1 MRARA
6 LPRRGSP
13 AGPSPWRG
21 PRLSVAQLYFLRG
34 RDADARL
41 RALAAARAAARPVLG
56 ALAAEVVDKKLSDA
70 LGYRSL
76 GDWCRERLGLGSRA
90 LRDWARVARAL
101 RELPL
106 LQEALRRGE
115 VSWSVAD
122 RVVGLVTPETE
133 AACLETVRGRT
144 VRAVEA
150 IVRAVRRAEAEAVE
164 SASAKAGLEVGE
176 PVEARGA
183 SAAAAEA
190 GGEAG
195 PGAEAR
201 GAAAGL
207 EAAEAEAA
215 EGEEERVT
223 VRLACTPK
231 LAGFWSV
238 AVEFA
243 RRMAGEELPVWACA
257 ERIAAEAA
265 SAIGAADPD
274 PSLASSLEE
283 LGGTGAS
290 AEPGGAASPER
301 SERRGEPPEHGLRER
316 AFPGLRWSSFAGRI
330 PQEIEALVRELP
342 ACPPREI
349 ERRLRAAIAFLQG
362 VDFETGRILRQMRER
377 GLLAEIGFE
386 SLERYARERLDLS
399 PRTARR
405 LVALSRAEHR
415 APAVATAFQ
424 AGELPA
430 FHAQAVASVADL
442 DSARAWVERA
452 RAVTLR
458 RLEDELAFRPRREI
472 VFHAPP
478 EVARFFLS
486 MLVRAGSLERLLAH
500 AIRTWVEQGEHFEDY
515 ADFERDG
522 FRCTV
527 PGCTG
532 RRNLHSHHIRFK
544 GVGGPDVPE
553 NRTTLCACHHERA
566 LHAQGSV
573 RGALL
578 RIRGRAPHGLRF
590 ELGHDRGERFVSG
603 DVRLA

>member
-13 AGPSPWRG
+13 SPWRG
-21 PRLSVAQLYFLRG
+21 GLRRLRLSVTQIYFLRG
-34 RDADARL
+34 RDADGRL
-41 RALAAARAAARPVLG
+41 RELAAARAAARPVLG
-56 ALAAEVVDKKLSDA
+56 ALAAEVVEKKLGDA

-76 GDWCRERLGLGSRA
+76 GDFCRERLGLGSRVV
-90 LRDWARVARAL
+90 RDWARVARGL

-106 LQEALRRGE
+106 LRQALRRGE

-133 AACLETVRGRT
+133 AACLETVGGRT

-150 IVRAVRRAEAEAVE
+150 IVLAVRRAEAEAV
-164 SASAKAGLEVGE
+164 A
-176 PVEARGA
+176 GA
-183 SAAAAEA
+183 SAAKAGAGSEARTEAEA
-190 GGEAG
+190 GSE
-195 PGAEAR
+195 
-201 GAAAGL
+201 AAAEG
-207 EAAEAEAA
+207 EV
-215 EGEEERVT
+215 EGEEERVE

-238 AVEFA
+238 AVEYA
-243 RRMAGEELPVWACA
+243 RRVAGEELPVWACA

-265 SAIGAADPD
+265 SAIGAAEPE
-274 PSLASSLEE
+274 SALASSLEE
-283 LGGTGAS
+283 LTDSGTES
-290 AEPGGAASPER
+290 GGAG
-301 SERRGEPPEHGLRER
+301 SERRREPPEHGLREQ
-316 AFPGLRWSSFAGRI
+316 AFPGLRWGALARGI
-330 PQEIEALVRELP
+330 PKEIEALARDLD
-342 ACPPREI
+342 ACPPREVD
-349 ERRLRAAIAFLQG
+349 RRLRAGIAFLQG
-362 VDFETGRILRQMRER
+362 VDFELGRILRQMLQRR
-377 GLLAEIGFE
+377 LLAEIGFE

-405 LVALSRAEHR
+405 LVALSRAELR

-430 FHAQAVASVADL
+430 LHAQALAGVAEL
-442 DSARAWVERA
+442 DTARAWVERA

-472 VFHAPP
+472 VFRAPP

-486 MLVRAGSLERLLAH
+486 MLARAGSLERLLAH
-500 AIRTWVEQGEHFEDY
+500 AIRTWVEHGQGFEDY

-522 FRCTV
+522 YRCVV

-532 RRNLHSHHIRFK
+532 RRNLHSHHIRFQ

-553 NRTTLCACHHERA
+553 NRATLCACHHERA
-566 LHAQGSV
+566 LHAQGSA

-578 RIRGRAPHGLRF
+578 RIRGRAPHELRF
-590 ELGHDRGERFVSG
+590 ELGHDRGERFASG
-603 DVRLA
+603 DVRL